1 MATVRPARGVE
12 AGTRRSVAKRPG
24 RAYPGSDRSEVP
36 LAGASRGGERPAN
49 SQILRIAA
57 VSPGWDSDRAPRP
70 PETRMSS
77 LNSTTAGQAAALT
90 ADIGQGPT
98 TAGQAAALA
107 TGVGPGVGLPRIAG
121 AAHAVPGA
129 IPQRELWSSFGDAHY
144 KGNRVA
150 QRIWE
155 ASGIETRHF
164 AIDPR
169 VEDTLD
175 WSTEQRM
182 QRYLPEA
189 MPLGREAVA
198 GALER
203 SGLAASDVGLFAVAS
218 CTGYVTP
225 GLDILLA
232 SELGMAP
239 DVARLLIGHMGC
251 YAAMPGLAAVAD
263 YVTARG
269 RPAVLLCLEL
279 TSLHGQPPSPTVT
292 ETEQT
297 YDDLMQIVAHSL
309 FADAASAVALVPGTS
324 RGPDVSVPGFEVL
337 DFVVR
342 TDGGSPEHMAW
353 EITDLGFKMVLSPQ
367 VPDVLAA
374 HVSDVV
380 GELLGRN
387 GLRAEE
393 IAGWAVHPGGRR
405 ILEVVEEK
413 LELPEEAMAASY
425 GVLRDFGNCSSATVL
440 LVLERLLGDPTITDD
455 APLVAMAFGPGLT
468 LYAALLRR
476 RA

>member
-1 MATVRPARGVE
+1 MSLPNTTIA
-12 AGTRRSVAKRPG
+12 
-24 RAYPGSDRSEVP
+24 D
-36 LAGASRGGERPAN
+36 
-49 SQILRIAA
+49 QAA
-57 VSPGWDSDRAPRP
+57 VR
-70 PETRMSS
+70 
-77 LNSTTAGQAAALT
+77 
-90 ADIGQGPT
+90 
-98 TAGQAAALA
+98 

-129 IPQRELWSSFGDAHY
+129 IGQSELWSSFGAAHY
-144 KGNRVA
+144 KGNRIA

-155 ASGIETRHF
+155 ATGIETRHF

-169 VEDTLD
+169 EEDTLD

-182 QRYLPEA
+182 RRYLPEA
-189 MPLGREAVA
+189 MPLGRAAVA

-203 SGLAASDVGLFAVAS
+203 SGLDASDVGLFAVAS

-232 SELGMAP
+232 HELGMAP
-239 DVARLLIGHMGC
+239 DVARLLVGHMGC
-251 YAAMPGLAAVAD
+251 YAAMPGLAAVSD

-292 ETEQT
+292 ESEQT
-297 YDDLMQIVAHSL
+297 FDDVMQMVAHSL
-309 FADAASAVALVPGTS
+309 FADAAAAVVLVPGTS

-337 DFVVR
+337 DFVAR
-342 TDGGSPEHMAW
+342 TDGDSREHMAW
-353 EITDLGFKMVLSPQ
+353 EVTDLGFKMVLAPQ
-367 VPDVLAA
+367 VPDVLAE
-374 HVSDVV
+374 HVGDVV

-387 GLRAEE
+387 GVRTEDVGA
-393 IAGWAVHPGGRR
+393 WAVHPGGRR
-405 ILEVVEEK
+405 ILEVVEER
-413 LELPEEAMAASY
+413 LELSESAMAPSY

-440 LVLERLLGDPTITDD
+440 LVVERLLADPAIADD
-455 APLVAMAFGPGLT
+455 APIVAMAFGPGLT

>member
-1 MATVRPARGVE
+1 
-12 AGTRRSVAKRPG
+12 
-24 RAYPGSDRSEVP
+24 
-36 LAGASRGGERPAN
+36 
-49 SQILRIAA
+49 
-57 VSPGWDSDRAPRP
+57 
-70 PETRMSS
+70 MSL
-77 LNSTTAGQAAALT
+77 LN
-90 ADIGQGPT
+90 PT
-98 TAGQAAALA
+98 TADQVAAR

-129 IPQRELWSSFGDAHY
+129 IGQSELWSSFGAAHY
-144 KGNRVA
+144 KGNRIA

-155 ASGIETRHF
+155 ATGIETRHF

-169 VEDTLD
+169 EEHTLD

-182 QRYLPEA
+182 RRYLPEA
-189 MPLGREAVA
+189 MPLGRAAVA

-203 SGLAASDVGLFAVAS
+203 AGLDASDVGLFAVAS

-232 SELGMAP
+232 HELGMAP
-239 DVARLLIGHMGC
+239 DVARLLVGHMGC
-251 YAAMPGLAAVAD
+251 YAAMPGLAAVSD

-279 TSLHGQPPSPTVT
+279 TSLHGQPPSPTVS
-292 ETEQT
+292 ESGQT
-297 YDDLMQIVAHSL
+297 FDDVMQMVAHSL
-309 FADAASAVALVPGTS
+309 FADAAAAVVLVPGTS

-337 DFVVR
+337 DFVAR
-342 TDGGSPEHMAW
+342 TDSDSREHMAW
-353 EITDLGFKMVLSPQ
+353 DVTDLGFKMVLAPQ
-367 VPDVLAA
+367 VPDVLGE
-374 HVSDVV
+374 HVGDVV

-387 GLRAEE
+387 GVRTEDVGA
-393 IAGWAVHPGGRR
+393 WAVHPGGRR
-405 ILEVVEEK
+405 ILEVVEER
-413 LELPEEAMAASY
+413 LELSEDAMASSY

-440 LVLERLLGDPTITDD
+440 LVVERLLADPTIADD
-455 APLVAMAFGPGLT
+455 APIVAMAFGPGLT

>member
-1 MATVRPARGVE
+1 MP
-12 AGTRRSVAKRPG
+12 
-24 RAYPGSDRSEVP
+24 
-36 LAGASRGGERPAN
+36 SR
-49 SQILRIAA
+49 
-57 VSPGWDSDRAPRP
+57 
-70 PETRMSS
+70 
-77 LNSTTAGQAAALT
+77 NSTTADQAAVR
-90 ADIGQGPT
+90 
-98 TAGQAAALA
+98 
-107 TGVGPGVGLPRIAG
+107 TGVGPGLGLPRIAG

-129 IPQRELWSSFGDAHY
+129 IGQSELWSTFAGEHY
-144 KGNRVA
+144 KGNRIA

-182 QRYLPEA
+182 RRYLPEA
-189 MPLGREAVA
+189 MPLGRAAVA

-203 SGLAASDVGLFAVAS
+203 AGLDASDVGLFAVAS

-232 SELGMAP
+232 HELGMAP

-251 YAAMPGLAAVAD
+251 YAAMPGLAAVSD

-292 ETEQT
+292 ERDQT
-297 YDDLMQIVAHSL
+297 FDDVMQMVAHSL

-337 DFVVR
+337 DFVTR
-342 TDGGSPEHMAW
+342 TDDNSREQMSW
-353 EITDLGFKMVLSPQ
+353 DITDLGFKMVLSPQ

-374 HVSDVV
+374 HVGGVV

-387 GLRAEE
+387 GLRIEDVG
-393 IAGWAVHPGGRR
+393 GWAVHPGGRR
-405 ILEVVEEK
+405 ILEVAEEQ
-413 LELPEEAMAASY
+413 LGLTDAAMAASY
-425 GVLRDFGNCSSATVL
+425 GVLREFGNCSSATVL
-440 LVLERLLGDPTITDD
+440 LVLERLFADPTIADD
-455 APLVAMAFGPGLT
+455 APVVAMAFGPGLT

>member
-1 MATVRPARGVE
+1 
-12 AGTRRSVAKRPG
+12 
-24 RAYPGSDRSEVP
+24 
-36 LAGASRGGERPAN
+36 
-49 SQILRIAA
+49 
-57 VSPGWDSDRAPRP
+57 
-70 PETRMSS
+70 MS
-77 LNSTTAGQAAALT
+77 LPN
-90 ADIGQGPT
+90 PT
-98 TAGQAAALA
+98 TADRAAVR
-107 TGVGPGVGLPRIAG
+107 TDVGPGLGLPRIAG

-129 IPQRELWSSFGDAHY
+129 IDHSELWSSFGAAHY

-150 QRIWE
+150 ERIWE
-155 ASGIETRHF
+155 STGIETRHF

-169 VEDTLD
+169 EEHTLD

-182 QRYLPEA
+182 RRYLPEA
-189 MPLGREAVA
+189 MPLGRAAVA

-203 SGLAASDVGLFAVAS
+203 AGLDASDVGLFAVAS

-232 SELGMAP
+232 HELGMAP

-251 YAAMPGLAAVAD
+251 YAAMPGLAAVSD

-279 TSLHGQPPSPTVT
+279 TSLHGQPPSPTVS
-292 ETEQT
+292 ESGQT
-297 YDDLMQIVAHSL
+297 FDDVMQMVAHSL
-309 FADAASAVALVPGTS
+309 FADAAAAVVLVPGTS

-337 DFVVR
+337 DFVAR
-342 TDGGSPEHMAW
+342 TDSDSREHMAW
-353 EITDLGFKMVLSPQ
+353 DVTDLGFKMVLAPQ
-367 VPDVLAA
+367 VPDVLGE
-374 HVSDVV
+374 HVGDVV

-387 GLRAEE
+387 GVRTEDVGA
-393 IAGWAVHPGGRR
+393 WAVHPGGRR
-405 ILEVVEEK
+405 ILEVVEER
-413 LELPEEAMAASY
+413 LELSEDAMASSY

-440 LVLERLLGDPTITDD
+440 LVVERLLADPTIADD
-455 APLVAMAFGPGLT
+455 APIVAMAFGPGLT

>member
-1 MATVRPARGVE
+1 
-12 AGTRRSVAKRPG
+12 
-24 RAYPGSDRSEVP
+24 
-36 LAGASRGGERPAN
+36 
-49 SQILRIAA
+49 
-57 VSPGWDSDRAPRP
+57 
-70 PETRMSS
+70 MSS
-77 LNSTTAGQAAALT
+77 FDSTTAAVRT
-90 ADIGQGPT
+90 D
-98 TAGQAAALA
+98 
-107 TGVGPGVGLPRIAG
+107 VGPGLGLPRIAG

-129 IPQRELWSSFGDAHY
+129 IGQRELWSSFGAEHY
-144 KGNRVA
+144 KGNGVA

-175 WSTEQRM
+175 WSTERRM

-189 MPLGREAVA
+189 MPLGRAAVA
-198 GALER
+198 DALER
-203 SGLAASDVGLFAVAS
+203 AGLEASDVGLFAVAS

-232 SELGMAP
+232 HELGMAP

-251 YAAMPGLAAVAD
+251 YAAMPGLAAVSD

-292 ETEQT
+292 ESGQT
-297 YDDLMQIVAHSL
+297 FDDVMQIVAHSL

-324 RGPDVSVPGFEVL
+324 RGPDLSVPGFEVL
-337 DFVVR
+337 DFVAR
-342 TDGGSPEHMAW
+342 TDEESHEQMAW
-353 EITDLGFKMVLSPQ
+353 TVTDLGFKMVLAPQ

-374 HVSDVV
+374 HVGDVV

-387 GLRAEE
+387 GLRTEDV
-393 IAGWAVHPGGRR
+393 AGWAVHPGGRR
-405 ILEVVEEK
+405 ILEVVEQQ
-413 LELPEEAMAASY
+413 LELPEAAMAASY

-440 LVLERLLGDPTITDD
+440 LVLERLLGDPAID
-455 APLVAMAFGPGLT
+455 ADRPLVAMAFGPGLT
-468 LYAALLRR
+468 LYTALLRR

>member
-1 MATVRPARGVE
+1 
-12 AGTRRSVAKRPG
+12 
-24 RAYPGSDRSEVP
+24 
-36 LAGASRGGERPAN
+36 
-49 SQILRIAA
+49 
-57 VSPGWDSDRAPRP
+57 
-70 PETRMSS
+70 MSS
-77 LNSTTAGQAAALT
+77 LNSTAADQAAVRT
-90 ADIGQGPT
+90 D
-98 TAGQAAALA
+98 
-107 TGVGPGVGLPRIAG
+107 VGPGIGRPRIAG

-129 IPQRELWSSFGDAHY
+129 IGQQELWSSFAGEHY
-144 KGNRVA
+144 QGNRIA

-182 QRYLPEA
+182 RRYLPEA
-189 MPLGREAVA
+189 MPLGRAAVA

-203 SGLAASDVGLFAVAS
+203 SGIAASDVGLFAVAS

-232 SELGMAP
+232 NELGMAP
-239 DVARLLIGHMGC
+239 DAARLLIGHMGC
-251 YAAMPGLAAVAD
+251 YAAMPGLAAVSD

-292 ETEQT
+292 GREQT
-297 YDDLMQIVAHSL
+297 FDDVMQMVAHSL
-309 FADAASAVALVPGTS
+309 FADAAAAVVLVPGTS

-337 DFVVR
+337 DFVAR
-342 TDGGSPEHMAW
+342 TDEGSREHMAW
-353 EITDLGFKMVLSPQ
+353 DVTDLGFKMVLSPQ

-374 HVSDVV
+374 HVGGVV

-387 GLRAEE
+387 GLRTEDVG
-393 IAGWAVHPGGRR
+393 GWAVHPGGRR
-405 ILEVVEEK
+405 ILEVVEEQ
-413 LELPEEAMAASY
+413 LELPEQVMETSY

-440 LVLERLLGDPTITDD
+440 LVVERLLADPTIADD
-455 APLVAMAFGPGLT
+455 APVVAMAFGPGLT